1 MTSVAIIMEGGG
13 ERASGR
19 ATIRQGM
26 DQFLAPVKQLARER
40 AMRWKLTPWGS
51 RSDAYRRFRTA
62 VRDQEADVVILL
74 VDSEGP
80 VHAAPKRHLADRD
93 GWNPDFAGDN
103 VVHLMVQSMETWIVA
118 ASGPPEPNP
127 LKPPKQLRRRVT
139 IDDPLP
145 HLHKRFGTGHP
156 IQPRHNRRRHIL
168 PESPHQL
175 RAQHTQKR
183 RTSTRLLFCLSF
195 VCPSASQARFHS

>member
-19 ATIRQGM
+19 AAIRQGM

-80 VHAAPKRHLADRD
+80 VHAPPKRHLTDHD
-93 GWNPDFAGDN
+93 GWNLDFAGDN
-103 VVHLMVQSMETWIVA
+103 AVHLMIQSMETWIVA
-118 ASGPPEPNP
+118 DTATLAAYYGHGFRPTALPSTNDLESIDRNAIADGLKQATRNTRKGPYQ
-127 LKPPKQLRRRVT
+127 KIRDGGQLLAH
-139 IDDPLP
+139 IDADVVSI
-145 HLHKRFGTGHP
+145 K
-156 IQPRHNRRRHIL
+156 
-168 PESPHQL
+168 
-175 RAQHTQKR
+175 
-183 RTSTRLLFCLSF
+183 
-195 VCPSASQARFHS
+195 CPSCATLFKALNSLLGPK